1 MSYRKILYGYQIQNG
16 ELTLVPE
23 EAAVVNR
30 IAGLY
35 LDGLSEAGR
44 PAESEEYPLQPGSAG
59 MGQAQGQTPA
69 GEPPLHRTEGLSG
82 HLRRWDFSLRPEPH
96 SGKNGKTDTQSRAA
110 SPQVGKPS
118 ALCRLRRG
126 PPSDGRQEPPE
137 RHPIPEMC
145 PMRRCHHHAGRS
157 PAG

>member
-35 LDGLSEAGR
+35 LDGLSYQKLADLLNQKNIPFSQEA
-44 PAESEEYPLQPGSAG
+44 PAWDKHKVTRLLE
-59 MGQAQGQTPA
+59 
-69 GEPPLHRTEGLSG
+69 TEGLSG